1 MIKLFTL
8 KNLSAFSA
16 DAVYKICLSLEKY
29 GLTDENSLSFESYD
43 ELFDSALYAL
53 QDGDSAVV
61 AVDTADFCA
70 VKRELIGKFL
80 LDEYSSPN
88 IAEKI
93 AQSADDGSEID
104 MAEQCLI
111 PRAAKFHLSSDGLF
125 SGFSCPVLNG
135 TLTFLPLDFVRID
148 AVIESFIG
156 DVLEEKPS
164 EEEKSAPEEEKPT
177 FEEAEA
183 TESEDEEKTELQ
195 KIVEQTVSALLQLGK
210 TAALATG
217 EATMDIYNL
226 YNKVDGLSDV
236 FNFVEIVDDD
246 ETNSENG
253 EESEEL
259 KESESVKTIRHAR
272 EAMFNTQADFGAAV
286 SEVFSSENE
295 DGTKNYFAYIALA
308 EKNHAKAK
316 KINTTNPDD
325 VEMILSHCS
334 AILCDTLL
342 QKLEELHQSAQEK
355 EEAQKTPSEK
365 KEEKKLSKGM
375 MIFVAAVLVVAAIS
389 PIVILKLIWNK
400 EDSTPTVPFQ
410 TTQGQL
416 QSTDPASLQSSTNS
430 AFPGI
435 TTPSQ
440 NVVASTQ
447 NGLTAKEPTATEYSA
462 SATAAP
468 QPSTSGKF
476 TFYVFGYGHGVGM
489 SQNGANYLAKQ
500 GWDYAQ
506 ILANYYYGAVLVS
519 GDTYPATINYNGSD
533 YQTREYLASALES
546 EMGSSF
552 EKEAL
557 KAQAVALY
565 TFAKYY
571 DYKLTADSNAFGKT
585 PSSASYAA
593 VDEIMKYGLYIAS
606 SGTETALTPFHAI
619 SAGITTS
626 FYNVWGGTAVPYLGG
641 GRLSYGDYE
650 ATGFKSTYSISSED
664 LKKIVKEKL
673 KVDLSGDPSTW
684 ITIIS
689 HDRAVNENVGYVSS
703 MNIGGKV
710 ISGNDFRV
718 KVLEGK
724 IRSHCFMLVYTPD
737 EA

>member
-29 GLTDENSLSFESYD
+29 GLTEENTLSFESYD
-43 ELFDSALYAL
+43 ELFDRALYSL
-53 QDGDSAVV
+53 QDGDRAVL
-61 AVDTADFCA
+61 AVDTADFCS

-111 PRAAKFHLSSDGLF
+111 PRGAQFHLSSDGLF

-148 AVIESFIG
+148 KIIESFIS
-156 DVLEEKPS
+156 DVLEEKPREEVTPVS
-164 EEEKSAPEEEKPT
+164 EETETSP
-177 FEEAEA
+177 EEAEA
-183 TESEDEEKTELQ
+183 EETEEKSDLQ
-195 KIVEQTVSALLQLGK
+195 KIVEQTVSALLQLQK

-272 EAMFNTQADFGAAV
+272 EAMFNTQADFGAAI
-286 SEVFSSENE
+286 SDVFSSENE

-325 VEMILSHCS
+325 VEMLLSHCS

-342 QKLEELHQSAQEK
+342 QKLEEIHRSM
-355 EEAQKTPSEK
+355 EESEASQTAPGEK

-375 MIFVAAVLVVAAIS
+375 LIFITAVLVVAAIT
-389 PIVILKLIWNK
+389 PIIILKLIWNK
-400 EDSTPTVPFQ
+400 EDAASSTVPFQ
-410 TTQGQL
+410 TTQGML
-416 QSTDPASLQSSTNS
+416 QSTDSSQLQSSTNS

-435 TTPSQ
+435 TSPTQ
-440 NVVASTQ
+440 NVAASAQ

-462 SATAAP
+462 SATVAP
-468 QPSTSGKF
+468 KPSTSGKF

-500 GWDYAQ
+500 GWDYAH

-585 PSSASYAA
+585 PSSASYEA

-689 HDRAVNENVGYVSS
+689 HDRAINENVGYVSS
-703 MNIGGKV
+703 MNVGGKV

-737 EA
+737 ET